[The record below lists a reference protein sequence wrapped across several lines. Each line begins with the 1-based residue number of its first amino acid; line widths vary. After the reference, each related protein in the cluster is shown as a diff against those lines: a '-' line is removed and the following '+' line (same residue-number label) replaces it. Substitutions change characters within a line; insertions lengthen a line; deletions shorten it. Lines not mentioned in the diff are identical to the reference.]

1 MELIVLKAPRATI
14 YMDCIYVH
22 KKHRNEIARTSICR
36 IEVKEADGT
45 NPRAKL
51 VWVLGNEEECSILM
65 DLQTR
70 LDLRVELNK
79 NYDFTLN
86 PTCWMTQLWWLSKA
100 SNPIIRT
107 NAYVSLAALLAS
119 AVSLG
124 LAVIA
129 LCQR

>member
-1 MELIVLKAPRATI
+1 MELTVNKAPKTTI

-22 KKHRNEIARTSICR
+22 KKHRGGIARTSICKL
-36 IEVKEADGT
+36 EVSEGNKSSK
-45 NPRAKL
+45 RSKL
-51 VWVLGNEEECSILM
+51 VWVLGNDEDASILM

-70 LDLRVELNK
+70 LDLDVELDK
-79 NYDFTLN
+79 KYEFTLN
-86 PTCWMTQLWWLSKA
+86 RTCWLAQLWWLSKA

-119 AVSLG
+119 IVSLG

-129 LCQR
+129 LYQR